1 MIFNMQLK
9 DDVIILISTH
19 NIEEIENVID
29 RCIVLDNGSIK
40 EEILIDDLNKEGKD
54 LRALLDTYRPKLRL
68 HPSPSLPVRLYAH
81 FFPI

>member
-40 EEILIDDLNKEGKD
+40 EDVFIDDLNKD
-54 LRALLDTYRPKLRL
+54 LRALLDTYRPKAKTA
-68 HPSPSLPVRLYAH
+68 P
-81 FFPI
+81 